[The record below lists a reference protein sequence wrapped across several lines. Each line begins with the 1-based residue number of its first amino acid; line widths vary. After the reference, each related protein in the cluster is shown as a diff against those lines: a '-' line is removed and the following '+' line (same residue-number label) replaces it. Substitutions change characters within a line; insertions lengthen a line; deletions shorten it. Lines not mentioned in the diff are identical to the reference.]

1 MQDVEQRL
9 ERIQRLIKAAED
21 WAGIYDKSPET
32 KAKLIKNEVKLE
44 RLMRGYFRDLANR
57 TNLFI
62 NWYAYNYHLN
72 KLQAAKDDFTVDVV
86 VSEQLD
92 DEDGLILKI
101 IYEPIASAIALGALA
116 SEETYKIPQGLS
128 STDELIQ
135 KAAKELIADL
145 VGKRITP
152 DGLIVDNPKAKYRI
166 SDKTRKD
173 IRESINTSLN
183 LGETQDEAVK
193 RLQKTIKNP
202 VRAKMIAQTE
212 SVNAY
217 QHGVYT
223 YGEQSGAIGKEWQTV
238 GATDACQTFADYGAV
253 PFDYAYSDPRT
264 GRSVQRPTL
273 HARCRCGLKLIYPES
288 NTAKDIKTP

>member
-1 MQDVEQRL
+1 MHDIEYRL
-9 ERIQRLIKAAED
+9 ERLQGLIKAAED
-21 WAGIYDKSPET
+21 WAGIYDKTPES

-44 RLMRGYFRDLANR
+44 RLMRGYFNELSGRINQ
-57 TNLFI
+57 FI
-62 NWYAYNYHLN
+62 NWYAYSYQLN
-72 KLQAAKDDFTVDVV
+72 KLQADDSFTVDVV
-86 VSEQLD
+86 VTEQLD
-92 DEDGLILKI
+92 NEDGIMLKI
-101 IYEPIASAIALGALA
+101 VYEPIASAIALGAMA
-116 SEETYKIPQGLS
+116 SEETYKIPLGLS
-128 STDELIQ
+128 TTDELIQ

-152 DGLIVDNPKAKYRI
+152 DGLIIDNPKAKYRI

-183 LGETQDEAVK
+183 LGETQDQAVK

-202 VRAKMIAQTE
+202 IRAKMIAQTE

-223 YGEQSGAIGKEWQTV
+223 YGEQSGAIGKVWQTV

-253 PFDYAYSDPRT
+253 PFDYVYSDPRT

-288 NTAKDIKTP
+288 ITAKDIKTP